1 MYSPPPPLFFTSI
14 SIMGCPI
21 ARKRRLE
28 EAEVEQE
35 QDTER
40 PASKRKAHPLKLAL
54 DEGFGAESDASSEA
68 EGEGEKDEEEAGET
82 KGSEEE
88 KEREAAV
95 EVNRE
100 EMREYLMQDGRANGQ
115 VDKTHNDEGE
125 REEETYQKEEIIFTA
140 DEGRLCIF
148 EIIHKKCNHSYLW
161 MKNFLQLNSSFSSNA
176 LCLINSSVF
185 INFDQSVV

>member
-1 MYSPPPPLFFTSI
+1 MITTLLFFTSI

-35 QDTER
+35 QYTER
-40 PASKRKAHPLKLAL
+40 PASKKKAHPLKLAL

-68 EGEGEKDEEEAGET
+68 EGEGEKDEEEAGQT
-82 KGSEEE
+82 KGSEE

-100 EMREYLMQDGRANGQ
+100 EMREYLMQDGHTNGQ
-115 VDKTHNDEGE
+115 VYKTHNNEEE
-125 REEETYQKEEIIFTA
+125 REEEETFQKEEIIFTA

-148 EIIHKKCNHSYLW
+148 EIIHKKCN
-161 MKNFLQLNSSFSSNA
+161 QSS
-176 LCLINSSVF
+176 LDEKF
-185 INFDQSVV
+185 ITTKLKLFK